1 MRGQNLDASSVTIID
16 GASLPAENVGPE
28 LTRAADYAR
37 AEKAPATRKA
47 YLKDFELFGQWCQ
60 DRDLDVLPAS
70 PETVAAF
77 LAYEADRGVKPS
89 TIGRRCAAIG
99 YFHSRGKHRSLPSP
113 TADERVKAVVRGIR
127 RTHGTAPKR
136 ATPATADRIIAMAP
150 RADGTVTTLRD
161 RALLLL
167 GFAGAFRRSELV
179 ALDVADVEEVPE
191 GLRVTIRRSKTDQ
204 EGAGK
209 TIAIVRGE
217 VACPV
222 TALRDWL
229 READIAE
236 GPVFRS
242 IRRGGHVQG
251 ERLTDRSVANIVKS
265 HAKRVGLDPAL
276 FSGHSLRAGFLTS
289 AAKRGASI
297 FKMMATSRHRSTASL
312 VGYVRDHE
320 LFVDHAGSG
329 LL

>member
-1 MRGQNLDASSVTIID
+1 MDEQSLTIIG
-16 GASLPAENVGPE
+16 GAALPAENIGPE
-28 LTRAADYAR
+28 LARATDYAR

-70 PETVAAF
+70 AESVAAF

-89 TIGRRCAAIG
+89 TIGRRCAAIR
-99 YFHSRGKHRSLPSP
+99 YVHSLGTKGSNPSP

-127 RTHGTAPKR
+127 RTHGAASKQV
-136 ATPATADRIIAMAP
+136 TPATADRIIAMAP
-150 RADGTVTTLRD
+150 RGDGAITAVRD

-179 ALDVADVEEVPE
+179 ALNAADVEEVPE

-209 TIAIVRGE
+209 VIAIVRGE

-222 TALRDWL
+222 AALRDWL
-229 READIAE
+229 RAADITE
-236 GPVFRS
+236 GPLFRP
-242 IRRGGHVQG
+242 IRRGGHVQD

-265 HAKRVGLDPAL
+265 HAERVGLEPFRIAL
-276 FSGHSLRAGFLTS
+276 VLPPD
-289 AAKRGASI
+289 AALPEVLADRCQ
-297 FKMMATSRHRSTASL
+297 
-312 VGYVRDHE
+312 
-320 LFVDHAGSG
+320 
-329 LL
+329 

>member
-1 MRGQNLDASSVTIID
+1 MTNRVVIPLENRHSSIEPSGLNLS
-16 GASLPAENVGPE
+16 
-28 LTRAADYAR
+28 RATDYAR

-77 LAYEADRGVKPS
+77 LAHEADRGVKPS
-89 TIGRRCAAIG
+89 TIGRRCAAIR
-99 YFHSRGKHRSLPSP
+99 YVHSLGKKNGSSASP

-127 RTHGTAPKR
+127 RTHGVAAR
-136 ATPATADRIIAMAP
+136 RVLPATADRVIAMAP
-150 RADGTVTTLRD
+150 RPDGTLATLRD

-179 ALDVADVEEVPE
+179 ALDLADIEEVAE
-191 GLRVTIRRSKTDQ
+191 GLRVTIRRGKTDQ
-204 EGAGK
+204 EGAGAVV
-209 TIAIVRGE
+209 AIVRGE

-222 TALRDWL
+222 TALLEWL
-229 READIAE
+229 RTANITE

-242 IRRGGHVQG
+242 VRRGDHVQVA
-251 ERLTDRSVANIVKS
+251 RLTDRSVANIIKS
-265 HAKRVGLDPAL
+265 HAERAGLDPTE

-289 AAKRGASI
+289 AAKRGASL

-312 VGYVRDHE
+312 VGYVRDQE

>member
-1 MRGQNLDASSVTIID
+1 LDNKSVAIID
-16 GASLPAENVGPE
+16 GGALPAHNVGPD
-28 LTRAADYAR
+28 LARATDYAR

-47 YLKDFELFGQWCQ
+47 YRKDFELFGLWCQ
-60 DRDLDVLPAS
+60 DRGLDVLPAS
-70 PETVAAF
+70 AESVAAF
-77 LAYEADRGVKPS
+77 LAHEADRGVKPS
-89 TIGRRCAAIG
+89 TIGRRCAAIR
-99 YFHSRGKHRSLPSP
+99 YVHSLGKHRSLPSP

-127 RTHGTAPKR
+127 RAHGVAAR
-136 ATPATADRIIAMAP
+136 RVLPATADRVIAMAP
-150 RADGTVTTLRD
+150 RPDGTLAALRD

-179 ALDVADVEEVPE
+179 ALNVADVEEVPE
-191 GLRVTIRRSKTDQ
+191 GLRVTIRRGKTDQ
-204 EGAGK
+204 EGAGAVV
-209 TIAIVRGE
+209 AIVRGE

-222 TALRDWL
+222 TALLEWL
-229 READIAE
+229 RAASITA

-242 IRRGGHVQG
+242 IRRGDHVQTA
-251 ERLTDRSVANIVKS
+251 RLTDRSVANIVKS
-265 HAKRVGLDPAL
+265 HAERAGLDSAE

-312 VGYVRDHE
+312 VGYVRDQE

>member
-1 MRGQNLDASSVTIID
+1 MDTKALAIIAD
-16 GASLPAENVGPE
+16 PPPPAENVGPD

-47 YLKDFELFGQWCQ
+47 YWSDFALFGLWCQ
-60 DRDLDVLPAS
+60 ERALTVLPAS
-70 PETVAAF
+70 AESVAAY
-77 LAYEADRGVKPS
+77 LASEADRGAKPS
-89 TIGRRCAAIG
+89 TIGRRCAAIR
-99 YFHSRGKHRSLPSP
+99 YVHSIGGHPSP
-113 TADERVKAVVRGIR
+113 TMDERVKAVVRGIR
-127 RTHGTAPKR
+127 RTHGAASQQ

-150 RADGTVTTLRD
+150 RADGTVTAFRD

-179 ALDVADVEEVPE
+179 ALNVADVEEVPE

-204 EGAGK
+204 DGVGK
-209 TIAIVRGE
+209 VIAIVRGE

-222 TALRDWL
+222 TALREWL
-229 READIAE
+229 RAANITD
-236 GPVFRS
+236 GPVFRP
-242 IRRGGHVQG
+242 IRRGGHVQE
-251 ERLTDRSVANIVKS
+251 ERLTDRSVANVVKS
-265 HAKRVGLDPAL
+265 HAERVGLDPAL

-312 VGYVRDHE
+312 VGYVRDQE

>member
-1 MRGQNLDASSVTIID
+1 
-16 GASLPAENVGPE
+16 
-28 LTRAADYAR
+28 
-37 AEKAPATRKA
+37 
-47 YLKDFELFGQWCQ
+47 
-60 DRDLDVLPAS
+60 
-70 PETVAAF
+70 
-77 LAYEADRGVKPS
+77 
-89 TIGRRCAAIG
+89 
-99 YFHSRGKHRSLPSP
+99 
-113 TADERVKAVVRGIR
+113 
-127 RTHGTAPKR
+127 
-136 ATPATADRIIAMAP
+136 MAP

-179 ALDVADVEEVPE
+179 ALNVADVEEVPE
-191 GLRVTIRRSKTDQ
+191 GLRVTIHRSKTDQ

-222 TALRDWL
+222 AALRDWL
-229 READIAE
+229 RAADIAE

-242 IRRGGHVQG
+242 IRRGGHVQD

-265 HAKRVGLDPAL
+265 HAARAGLDPAL

-312 VGYVRDHE
+312 VGYVRDQE